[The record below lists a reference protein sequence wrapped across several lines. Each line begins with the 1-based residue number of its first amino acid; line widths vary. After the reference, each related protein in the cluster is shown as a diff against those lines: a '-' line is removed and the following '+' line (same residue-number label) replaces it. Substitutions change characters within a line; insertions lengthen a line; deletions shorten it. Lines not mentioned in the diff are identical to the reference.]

1 MKSYV
6 KGLWLIA
13 LSLIILSLT
22 ACQSFSDNPVNWM
35 RNNLGSLPQP
45 NPRWWEDKERMRML
59 GETFAEEDRGIIH
72 GVRPYPN
79 VGVTRFANLGRV

>member
-45 NPRWWEDKERMRML
+45 NPHWWGDKERMRML
-59 GETFAEEDRGIIH
+59 GEAWAEDDRKLLQKEIDSKI
-72 GVRPYPN
+72 
-79 VGVTRFANLGRV
+79 AAKKAK